1 MTGHA
6 ETMFRTK
13 SQPYKEKF
21 SKKYIKECDQQKKKN
36 TGRISLKQLLESYE
50 QEKKNSSIAI
60 NETTNPPSILTLSIH
75 QKIKIMI
82 LIKLFFGPANGKCP
96 LIQIRLNKLIYLII
110 LPLRHL
116 RIHFDEEVTFKHHI
130 NKKNNKA
137 NKDIEIIRKLNNI
150 FLATLY
156 QQSTVPFIRTYV
168 YYGDVI
174 YDQAENKPFSG
185 KIESV
190 P

>member
-1 MTGHA
+1 MRLA
-6 ETMFRTK
+6 
-13 SQPYKEKF
+13 
-21 SKKYIKECDQQKKKN
+21 KKKKKKKKN
-36 TGRISLKQLLESYE
+36 TSRISLKHLLESYE
-50 QEKKNSSIAI
+50 QEKKISSIAI

-82 LIKLFFGPANGKCP
+82 LIKLFFRPANGKCP

-150 FLATLY
+150 FLATLH
-156 QQSTVPFIRTYV
+156 
-168 YYGDVI
+168 
-174 YDQAENKPFSG
+174 
-185 KIESV
+185 
-190 P
+190 

>member
-1 MTGHA
+1 M
-6 ETMFRTK
+6 RLTK
-13 SQPYKEKF
+13 K
-21 SKKYIKECDQQKKKN
+21 KKKN

-75 QKIKIMI
+75 QKIKITI

-130 NKKNNKA
+130 NKKK
-137 NKDIEIIRKLNNI
+137 
-150 FLATLY
+150 
-156 QQSTVPFIRTYV
+156 
-168 YYGDVI
+168 
-174 YDQAENKPFSG
+174 
-185 KIESV
+185 
-190 P
+190 